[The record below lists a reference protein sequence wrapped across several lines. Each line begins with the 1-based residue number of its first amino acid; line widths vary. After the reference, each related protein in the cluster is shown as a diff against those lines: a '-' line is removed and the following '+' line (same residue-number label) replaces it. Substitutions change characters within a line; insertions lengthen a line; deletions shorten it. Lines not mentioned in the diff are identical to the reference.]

1 MHSRYRSIRSIQ
13 EEKRLPMNEKKITVE
28 RRGHVLLVGL
38 NRPEK
43 MNAFDVEMYLE
54 MSTALGELDRDRE
67 LRCGLLFAHG
77 KHFTAGLELPKWAPF
92 FSEAK
97 FPALPAGACD
107 PFGLD
112 EGRRV
117 GKPMVMAVQGICYT
131 IGLELMLAMDIR
143 VASSDTRFGQI
154 EVRRGIYPVGGATV
168 RLHQEIGWGNA
179 MRYLLTADEIPA
191 AEALRL
197 GLVQEVTE
205 PGRQFDRALEIAEKV
220 SGQAPL
226 GVQATLASARRTRTE
241 GERTAIARLL
251 PDLVPIMASDDA
263 AEGIRSFVERRE
275 ARFKGQ

>member
-1 MHSRYRSIRSIQ
+1 
-13 EEKRLPMNEKKITVE
+13 MNEKKITVD
-28 RRGHVLLVGL
+28 RRGHVLLMGL

-54 MSTALGELDRDRE
+54 ISTALGELDRDRE

-92 FSEAK
+92 FSEAT

-117 GKPMVMAVQGICYT
+117 GKPMVMAAQGICYT

-168 RLHQEIGWGNA
+168 RLHREIGWGNA
-179 MRYLLTADEIPA
+179 MRYLLTGDEIPA

-205 PGRQFDRALEIAEKV
+205 PGRQFDRALEIAETIAR
-220 SGQAPL
+220 QAPL
-226 GVQATLASARRTRTE
+226 GVQASLASARRARSE
-241 GERTAIARLL
+241 GDRAAIARLL

-263 AEGIRSFVERRE
+263 AEGVRSFIERRE
-275 ARFKGQ
+275 ARFKGC